1 MKVDVLGISFDEVSI
16 EQAVSRACKIMLGGE
31 KAYIVTPNPEIVW
44 ACRRNEP
51 LRDAVNGA
59 GMVLPDGIGIII
71 GARILGTPFRAGRVP
86 GVDFAAALF
95 GKMAESGLSVFLLGA
110 KPGVAELAGG
120 NLAEKYPGLRIAGVA
135 DGYFTDDGAVIEKIN
150 AANPSLLLVC
160 LGAPKQEL
168 WMAKNSGRL
177 TVPLCA
183 GLGGAL
189 DIFAGKAKRA
199 PVFFRRFGIE
209 WLYRIAREP
218 HRIIR
223 CLKLPLFVLAV
234 VARRI
239 FGRGR
244 AAR

>member
-1 MKVDVLGISFDEVSI
+1 LKVDVLGISFDEISI

-44 ACRRNEP
+44 LCMRNEA

-71 GARILGTPFRAGRVP
+71 GARILGTPLKSGRTP

-95 GKMAESGLSVFLLGA
+95 SQMAKSGLSVFLLGA
-110 KPGVAELAGG
+110 KPGVADLAGG
-120 NLAEKYPGLRIAGVA
+120 NLAEKYPGIKIAGTA
-135 DGYFTDDGAVIEKIN
+135 DGYFAEDESVIESVN
-150 AANPSLLLVC
+150 AAKPSLLLVC

-177 TVPLCA
+177 RVPLCA

-199 PVFFRRFGIE
+199 PVFFQRFGIE

-234 VARRI
+234 ISKRV
-239 FGRGR
+239 FGRDR
-244 AAR
+244 AAP